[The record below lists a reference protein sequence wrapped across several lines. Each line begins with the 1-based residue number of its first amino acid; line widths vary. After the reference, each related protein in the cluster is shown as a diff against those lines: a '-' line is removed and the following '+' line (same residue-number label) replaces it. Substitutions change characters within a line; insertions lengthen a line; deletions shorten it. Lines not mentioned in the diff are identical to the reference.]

1 MPCSI
6 SSVRTSASSEVL
18 PLYEDLSGVSR
29 GESNIDKL
37 GSGRGVWYAGRTTEY
52 DRFSS
57 ESGGV
62 MKADDSIGQIL
73 GVKILSIT
81 TGHCRSWK
89 AACSERDSASYIK
102 KRSEATL
109 DEGKTVLKDFWR
121 ASVESETERKTD
133 GTSQLI
139 LVLMTS
145 SERCRRRSRY
155 SCPK

>member
-18 PLYEDLSGVSR
+18 PLYEGLNGVSR

-37 GSGRGVWYAGRTTEY
+37 GSGRGVWYDAGRTTEY
-52 DRFSS
+52 DSFSS

-81 TGHCRSWK
+81 TGHYRSWK
-89 AACSERDSASYIK
+89 AACSERDSAVI
-102 KRSEATL
+102 
-109 DEGKTVLKDFWR
+109 
-121 ASVESETERKTD
+121 
-133 GTSQLI
+133 
-139 LVLMTS
+139 
-145 SERCRRRSRY
+145 
-155 SCPK
+155 